1 MDRAAFILASRGAPS
16 RGNGRPLDRRGGQA
30 DNRQST
36 RQRGSRAPPC
46 VRPRIR
52 VHGTNDLLPIEL
64 MALFQKPPAKKPEPT
79 KARDVAPLEF
89 APPMPGPRAVPA
101 PTARDVAARAAGRS
115 DNTRPRVDP
124 AGDISVTGASLMEW
138 SPAQQAFE
146 VGQANPGL
154 CSVLENAALLYA
166 SGQGPKART
175 ILEQGIKADDDAK
188 QSALAWL
195 ALFDL
200 LQRAGD
206 RTAFDALALQYVVQ
220 FERSAPP
227 WEVSS
232 KPQPGPRAASGG
244 HVGLTGK
251 LTAATATQL
260 EPLRRAMAKS
270 LSGMRLDAM
279 SVTGFDDAGARLL
292 AQALC
297 DARRQK
303 FQLQLQRMEKLAPLL
318 DAAVKRGVEGGEGAW
333 LLSLELLQW
342 TNDRVRFEDRAVEF
356 AVAFEMSP
364 PSWEPPPLPKEAP
377 AKAAAAD
384 ETAPEDGAVVSG
396 TLVWSGLMTGAAPPQ
411 LGKLAIYAQEH
422 PVCAVDMTAV
432 ERVDFV
438 CAGALLNL
446 ITRIETQR
454 KSVQVIGA
462 TPIIRAMLLLIGI
475 SPRHFVKKRE

>member
-1 MDRAAFILASRGAPS
+1 MHRTNAA
-16 RGNGRPLDRRGGQA
+16 
-30 DNRQST
+30 
-36 RQRGSRAPPC
+36 
-46 VRPRIR
+46 
-52 VHGTNDLLPIEL
+52 LPIEL
-64 MALFQKPPAKKPEPT
+64 MALFHKPPAKKPAPA
-79 KARDVAPLEF
+79 KARAAAPPEF

-101 PTARDVAARAAGRS
+101 PTARDVAARAADKSG
-115 DNTRPRVDP
+115 NTRPRVDP
-124 AGDISVTGASLMEW
+124 AAEVSVTGASLMEW
-138 SPAQQAFE
+138 APAQQAFE
-146 VGQANPGL
+146 VAQANPGL

-166 SGQGPKART
+166 SGQAPKARA
-175 ILEQGIKADDDAK
+175 ILDEGLKSDDDAK

-206 RTAFDALALQYVVQ
+206 RTAFDALALRYVVQ

-232 KPQPGPRAASGG
+232 KPQPGPRAAPGG
-244 HVGLTGK
+244 YVGLTGK

-270 LSGMRLDAM
+270 LSGTRLDAM
-279 SVTGFDDAGARLL
+279 SVTGFDDDGARLL

-303 FQLQLQRMEKLAPLL
+303 FHLQLQRMDKLAPML
-318 DAAVKRGVEGGEGAW
+318 DAALKRGVEGGEGAW

-342 TNDRVRFEDRAVEF
+342 TNDRARFEDRAVEF

-377 AKAAAAD
+377 A
-384 ETAPEDGAVVSG
+384 TAPAEEAATDEGEVVAG
-396 TLVWSGLMTGAAPPQ
+396 TLIWSGVMTGAAPAQ
-411 LGKLAIYAQEH
+411 LGKLALYAQEH
-422 PVCAVDMTAV
+422 SVCSVDMTAV

-454 KSVQVIGA
+454 KSVQITGA

>member
-1 MDRAAFILASRGAPS
+1 MRSPAHR
-16 RGNGRPLDRRGGQA
+16 
-30 DNRQST
+30 T
-36 RQRGSRAPPC
+36 
-46 VRPRIR
+46 
-52 VHGTNDLLPIEL
+52 HGTTFALTIEL
-64 MALFQKPPAKKPEPT
+64 MALFQKPPAKKPEPA
-79 KARDVAPLEF
+79 KARDAAPLEF
-89 APPMPGPRAVPA
+89 APRMPGPRAVPA
-101 PTARDVAARAAGRS
+101 PTARDVAARASGKS
-115 DNTRPRVDP
+115 GNTRPRVDP

-138 SPAQQAFE
+138 APAQQAFE
-146 VGQANPGL
+146 VAQANPGL

-166 SGQGPKART
+166 SGQAPKARA
-175 ILEQGIKADDDAK
+175 ILEQGLKADEDAK

-200 LQRAGD
+200 LQRAGE

-227 WEVSS
+227 WEVTST
-232 KPQPGPRAASGG
+232 PRPGPRAASGG
-244 HVGLTGK
+244 YVGLTGK
-251 LTAATATQL
+251 LTAAAATQL

-270 LSGMRLDAM
+270 LSGTRLDAM
-279 SVTGFDDAGARLL
+279 SVTGFDDDGARIL

-318 DAAVKRGVEGGEGAW
+318 EAAVKRGVEGGEGAW

-377 AKAAAAD
+377 AKAPADEPAAD
-384 ETAPEDGAVVSG
+384 DAAVVG
-396 TLVWSGLMTGAAPPQ
+396 GALLWSGIMTGAAPAP
-411 LGKLAIYAQEH
+411 LGKLALHAQVH
-422 PVCAVDMTAV
+422 PVCVVDMTAV
-432 ERVDFV
+432 DRIDFA

-454 KSVQVIGA
+454 KSVQIIGA